1 MATVHDVA
9 RDAGVSISTVSRSFD
24 PRSKISPAT
33 RARVLAAAEELGYQ
47 PHPVARGLRTGR
59 THAVGLLVPDLGN
72 PFFAAITKA
81 VQARARAEGYEVFVA
96 DSDEDPD
103 VEPELIRALAART
116 DGLLVASPRAD
127 AATLREALGGVTAVL
142 LNRELPPATA
152 SANAGVAGAASAGAG
167 AASTQ
172 GGERTSAAGPAG
184 GAGSARTAA
193 ASAMAARPGAE
204 VTAPRDAA
212 PAVVPEIPAVTLD
225 DADGVAQI
233 LGHLSSLGHREVGV
247 AAGPTAS
254 WSGARRVAGLHAAAE
269 RWGVRLV
276 ELGEFRPH
284 FAGGT
289 QAADHA
295 LASGVTAVVV
305 FNDLMALGVL
315 DRLRQRGVDVPGEMS
330 VVGYDDVPLATLV
343 TPALTTVRVPLDR
356 LGRRAVDL
364 LLARLSGTTT
374 AAGAQLPVEL
384 VIRGSAGT
392 VPAGLPGR

>member
-33 RARVLAAAEELGYQ
+33 RARVLAAAERLGYQ

-59 THAVGLLVPDLGN
+59 THAVGLLVPDLEN

-81 VQARARAEGYEVFVA
+81 VQARARAEGYEMFVA

-116 DGLLVASPRAD
+116 DGLLVASPRAE
-127 AATLREALGGVTAVL
+127 AETLRDALTGVTAVL
-142 LNRELPPATA
+142 LNRELPADPATA
-152 SANAGVAGAASAGAG
+152 AA
-167 AASTQ
+167 T
-172 GGERTSAAGPAG
+172 TP
-184 GAGSARTAA
+184 
-193 ASAMAARPGAE
+193 
-204 VTAPRDAA
+204 
-212 PAVVPEIPAVTLD
+212 VPEIPAVTLD
-225 DADGVAQI
+225 DADGAAQV
-233 LGHLSSLGHREVGV
+233 LGHLSSLGHRAVGV
-247 AAGPTAS
+247 AAGPPAS
-254 WSGARRVAGLHAAAE
+254 WSGARRVAGLHAAAG
-269 RWGVRLV
+269 RWDVRLV

-330 VVGYDDVPLATLV
+330 VVGYDDVALATLV

-364 LLARLSGTTT
+364 LLARLSGTTPT
-374 AAGAQLPVEL
+374 SGARLPVEL
-384 VIRGSAGT
+384 VIRGSAG
-392 VPAGLPGR
+392 PARGRARDQGRSRPTTEEERHD

>member
-24 PRSKISPAT
+24 PRSKISAAT
-33 RARVLAAAEELGYQ
+33 RARVLAAAEHLGYR

-59 THAVGLLVPDLGN
+59 THAVGLIVPDLEN

-103 VEPELIRALAART
+103 VEPQLIRALAART

-127 AATLREALGGVTAVL
+127 AETLREALAGVTAVL
-142 LNRELPPATA
+142 LNRELAPPDAMPPADLLGGPPGEVPGAPGDAPAPGFGVPETA
-152 SANAGVAGAASAGAG
+152 VPGTAVPG
-167 AASTQ
+167 
-172 GGERTSAAGPAG
+172 
-184 GAGSARTAA
+184 TAA
-193 ASAMAARPGAE
+193 
-204 VTAPRDAA
+204 AA
-212 PAVVPEIPAVTLD
+212 PAVPAPPAVAPTPPAPDFPAVTLD
-225 DADGVAQI
+225 DADGVTQI
-233 LGHLSSLGHREVGV
+233 LGHLRSLGHRTVGV

-254 WSGARRVAGLHAAAE
+254 WSGARRVEGLRVAAE
-269 RWGVRLV
+269 RWGVHLV
-276 ELGEFRPH
+276 GLGEFRPH

-295 LASGVTAVVV
+295 LAAEVTAVVV

-356 LGRRAVDL
+356 MGRRAVDL
-364 LLARLSGTTT
+364 LLARLAGTTP
-374 AAGAQLPVEL
+374 ASGARLPVEL
-384 VIRGSAGT
+384 VIRGSAG
-392 VPAGLPGR
+392 PAGTRLRVR

>member
-9 RDAGVSISTVSRSFD
+9 RAAGVSISTVSRSFD
-24 PRSKISPAT
+24 PGSRISAGT
-33 RARVLAAAEELGYQ
+33 RARVLSVAEKLGYR

-103 VEPELIRALAART
+103 VEPELIRALANRT
-116 DGLLVASPRAD
+116 DGLLVASPRAEAD
-127 AATLREALGGVTAVL
+127 ILRAALDGVAAVL
-142 LNRELPPATA
+142 MNRELPP
-152 SANAGVAGAASAGAG
+152 VAGSPVAA
-167 AASTQ
+167 
-172 GGERTSAAGPAG
+172 EPPA
-184 GAGSARTAA
+184 
-193 ASAMAARPGAE
+193 
-204 VTAPRDAA
+204 D
-212 PAVVPEIPAVTLD
+212 VVPELPAVYLD

-233 LGHLSSLGHREVGV
+233 IGHLSALGHRVVGI
-247 AAGPTAS
+247 AAGPVAS

-269 RWGVRLV
+269 RWGVRLI
-276 ELGEFRPH
+276 ELGDFRPH

-295 LASGVTAVVV
+295 LASDATAVVV

-315 DRLRQRGVDVPGEMS
+315 DRLRQRGVDVPSGMS

-364 LLARLSGTTT
+364 LLARL
-374 AAGAQLPVEL
+374 AGSQVANAQLSVEL

-392 VPAGLPGR
+392 APAGPPGSA